1 MNTNQ
6 PSPGTAVGPSAPTLT
21 STDLWKQFWAD
32 GYGKEVQTAATYSY
46 TWLAD
51 QFGHV
56 CIGILANYLAT
67 TVIGLATLWFGTH
80 TTIQNGISIWWGFI
94 VAVIGAAIWEWSAYN
109 NSVKQAFTAFPLDT
123 KLLRDNA
130 FVATGY
136 MALGA
141 LLGLA
146 FHLDVRTAILIS
158 LGVVIVAIL
167 LAPRWLR
174 QKIVWQKA
182 SIPYL
187 FRLAD
192 VASKITPGAA
202 ETLQDLIKLGAPPKT
217 EPSQVVIGGPIG
229 SGRTSM
235 AAGIGTEF
243 AFKDNKVRYMS
254 LNSLLEFAAGVKPPD
269 FPDDPGPTTI
279 SYWPW
284 CQAQVII
291 IDDVGPL
298 IAAEEPQRKANLE
311 RFRAVLETDL
321 KPIADVLGQCHTVWV
336 VGDLVP
342 PFEGGTLA
350 ATLDDFAKAV
360 AKYCGN
366 KNDPL
371 AIELGPPPERTP
383 AKGPMLGTTRNAHQA
398 AVVRDVRHVARAL

>member
-1 MNTNQ
+1 MNANQ
-6 PSPGTAVGPSAPTLT
+6 PSPEVGPSAPTLT

-56 CIGILANYLAT
+56 CIGILVNYLAT
-67 TVIGLATLWFGTH
+67 TVLGVATVWFGTH

-94 VAVIGAAIWEWSAYN
+94 VAVIGPAVWEWSAFN

-123 KLLRDNA
+123 NLLRDNA
-130 FVATGY
+130 FVAAAY

-158 LGVVIVAIL
+158 LAVVIVAIV

-192 VASKITPGAA
+192 VASKITEDAA
-202 ETLQDLIKLGAPPKT
+202 KTLQDLINEGAPPT
-217 EPSQVVIGGPIG
+217 TRPSQVVIGGPIG

-298 IAAEEPQRKANLE
+298 FAAEEPQRKANLA

-383 AKGPMLGTTRNAHQA
+383 AKGPMLGTTRRAHQA